1 MLLAELVATSK
12 AVAST
17 PARSAKVTSLATL
30 LQRLGPTEVEA
41 AVCFLVGRP
50 RQGRIGIGWATL
62 EAVDPPP
69 AAAPSIE
76 VLALDYDRGTASPSY
91 TDGLTEAPGRDGEFG
106 ARRLGLLVASC
117 AGLSADATAG
127 RLKDEILAYQGGTSR
142 DDLAVLVLR
151 RQARPARLNH
161 PG

>member
-1 MLLAELVATSK
+1 MGHAGG
-12 AVAST
+12 
-17 PARSAKVTSLATL
+17 R
-30 LQRLGPTEVEA
+30 RPTA
-41 AVCFLVGRP
+41 GR
-50 RQGRIGIGWATL
+50 R
-62 EAVDPPP
+62 
-69 AAAPSIE
+69 
-76 VLALDYDRGTASPSY
+76 ALDRGAGPRLRPGDSVTFY

>member
-1 MLLAELVATSK
+1 
-12 AVAST
+12 
-17 PARSAKVTSLATL
+17 
-30 LQRLGPTEVEA
+30 
-41 AVCFLVGRP
+41 
-50 RQGRIGIGWATL
+50 
-62 EAVDPPP
+62 
-69 AAAPSIE
+69 
-76 VLALDYDRGTASPSY
+76 
-91 TDGLTEAPGRDGEFG
+91 
-106 ARRLGLLVASC
+106 LVASC